1 MVFGVV
7 AFVVDLVVALVVAFV
22 AALVVDCVTALLVV
36 FDEVFVVVLLEV
48 SPLEELSTF
57 LVVLSVFDELSFSK
71 ELDSFFDDVVSESSL
86 LLSEELDAS
95 SLSSETLASVF
106 TLSFSELLVL
116 PQAVASSIDIASEK
130 ASSFFSIVSPPVV
143 FVTYIIPLTDR
154 KGKQTRIL

>member
-36 FDEVFVVVLLEV
+36 FNVAFVIVLLEV
-48 SPLEELSTF
+48 SLFEELSTF
-57 LVVLSVFDELSFSK
+57 LVVLSAFDELSFS
-71 ELDSFFDDVVSESSL
+71 EEPDSFFDDVASESSL

>member
-22 AALVVDCVTALLVV
+22 AALVVNCVTALLVV
-36 FDEVFVVVLLEV
+36 FDEVFVEVLLEV

-57 LVVLSVFDELSFSK
+57 LVVLSAFDELSFS
-71 ELDSFFDDVVSESSL
+71 EEPDSFFDDVASESSL